1 MTNSFSSVS
10 IIGLGLIG
18 GSMARMIKRCFDST
32 RIFAMDAD
40 STNLSNAQLD
50 GIIDFSLPMT
60 TSGFQTAAKS
70 NLVLIAT
77 PIDSA
82 MSALKSIA
90 PHVTKGTIVSDMCST
105 KTAIINLANDLQEKY
120 EDLCFIGGHPMAGS
134 EKSGYHASSS
144 HLFENA
150 AYLLCSSKDDGLHS
164 NAISKLGLYIQTLG
178 ACPMI
183 VNPDEHDKSIAVIS
197 HLPHIVAS
205 SLVNVASDNEDR
217 EHTLSTLAAGGFK
230 DITRIAS
237 GNPKLWRTITMDNK
251 TFILNILE
259 EYKQSLDA
267 FCKAIE
273 SEDSTSLEMLF
284 SRAKS
289 FRDSLS
295 SAITPPSV
303 SVYNLSVDVE
313 DRQGIIAEVAGIL
326 DQAKINIRNLYI
338 ASNREISGGCLQ
350 LSFSTI
356 DLRDRALKVLSFAGY
371 NVSSQ

>member
-1 MTNSFSSVS
+1 
-10 IIGLGLIG
+10 
-18 GSMARMIKRCFDST
+18 MARMIKRCFEST

-40 STNLSNAQLD
+40 SMNLSNAQLE

-60 TSGFQTAAKS
+60 SSGFQTAAKS

-82 MSALKSIA
+82 TSALKSIA
-90 PHVTKGTIVSDMCST
+90 PYVTKGTIVSDMCST
-105 KTAIINLANDLQEKY
+105 KTAIINFANDLQNKY

-150 AYLLCSSKDDGLHS
+150 AYLLCPSKDDGLHS

-183 VNPDEHDKSIAVIS
+183 VNPDDHDKSIAVIS

-205 SLVNVASDNEDR
+205 SLVNVASNNEDR

-259 EYKQSLDA
+259 EYKHSLDA

-273 SEDSTSLEMLF
+273 ANDHTSLEMLF
-284 SRAKS
+284 SNAKS

-303 SVYNLSVDVE
+303 SVYNLSVDVK

-338 ASNREISGGCLQ
+338 ASNREMSGGCLQ

-356 DLRDRALKVLSFAGY
+356 DLRDRAIKVLSFAGY